1 MNFKLTVKNQITKE
15 VEVIEYY
22 EKLEQAN
29 KDLSEIWQGFNDCA
43 IVKPS
48 PIITNEKGL
57 SFCYSSTGRH
67 EIYQVEKCN
76 YILDKLFD
84 IMKPVNQN

>member
-22 EKLEQAN
+22 ETVEQAN
-29 KDLSEIWQGFNDCA
+29 KDLSEIWQGFVDCA

-57 SFCYSSTGRH
+57 SFCYSTTGRH
-67 EIYQVEKCN
+67 EIYQVEKYN
-76 YILDKLFD
+76 YIMEQLLD
-84 IMKPVNQN
+84 IMKPANQN